1 MNPPSNLQHMPEQTR
16 DDVCLMRFLLKICDK
31 FEVGMI
37 FHLLGCSGERYI
49 NMITG
54 DPFVQ
59 VVFNLKGLLA
69 LLRVL

>member
-1 MNPPSNLQHMPEQTR
+1 MNPPSNLQHMPEQMR
-16 DDVCLMRFLLKICDK
+16 DDVCLTRFLLEIRDK

-37 FHLLGCSGERYI
+37 FCLVGCGSERDV

-54 DPFVQ
+54 DPFIQ